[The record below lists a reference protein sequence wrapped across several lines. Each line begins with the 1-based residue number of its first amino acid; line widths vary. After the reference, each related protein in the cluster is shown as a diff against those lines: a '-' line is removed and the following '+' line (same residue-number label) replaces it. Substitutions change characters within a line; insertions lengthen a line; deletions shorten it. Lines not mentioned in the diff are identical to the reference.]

1 MEKKRRVTVFSTDQ
15 NQDAPIF
22 VALNGRQMYVPQ
34 GQEVEMEEGLIEV
47 LQNAVERLPGKE
59 HMRGSVVPRFHVT
72 VHGDA
77 EKVLKESEHA
87 ESKRPPAN
95 LK

>member
-1 MEKKRRVTVFSTDQ
+1 
-15 NQDAPIF
+15 
-22 VALNGRQMYVPQ
+22 
-34 GQEVEMEEGLIEV
+34 
-47 LQNAVERLPGKE
+47 
-59 HMRGSVVPRFHVT
+59 MRGSVVPRFHVT

-77 EKVLKESEHA
+77 EKVLKEPEHA